1 MNLQKEP
8 KIRVLIVDDSAGMRM
23 MLEWIFGHDPALEV
37 AGIASDGIEA
47 VDAVARLS
55 PDVITMD
62 IQMPRMDGLEA
73 TRKIMETKPTPIV
86 ILSGNLDAE
95 EVASSFRAMEAGALV
110 AMAKPRS
117 IAHPEHETDVA
128 NLVRIVKLMA
138 EVKVVK
144 RWPLRVAKGKPQPLL
159 QATGG
164 PAQTNHQVVA
174 IGASTGGPMAI
185 NTILSGLPPGFP
197 LPVLIVQ
204 HMAPGFV
211 QGFADWLNITSR
223 LSVHVASQDEL
234 LLPGHVYIAPDGFQM
249 LAKHGGRIALIQSA
263 PENGQ
268 CPSVSTLFRS
278 VADVYGGKAVGIILT
293 GMGNDGAR
301 ELKLMKDKGAVTIAQ
316 DRESS
321 VIFGM
326 PGEAVN
332 LDAAG
337 YVLTLDRIVGYL
349 VANIRER
356 KGDDI

>member
-1 MNLQKEP
+1 LNLQNES

-23 MLEWIFGHDPALEV
+23 VLEWIFGHDPDLEV
-37 AGIASDGIEA
+37 VGCACDGLEA

-55 PDVITMD
+55 PDVVTMD

-73 TRKIMETKPTPIV
+73 TRRIMETKPTPIV

-110 AMAKPRS
+110 AMAKPRGV
-117 IAHPEHETDVA
+117 AHSEHDADVA

-144 RWPLRVAKGKPQPLL
+144 RWPRTAKGEPKPLW
-159 QATGG
+159 QAAGE
-164 PAQTNHQVVA
+164 PAQAICEVVA
-174 IGASTGGPMAI
+174 IGASTGGPVAI
-185 NTILSGLPPGFP
+185 KTILSGLPQGFP

-204 HMAPGFV
+204 HMTPGFI

-223 LSVHVASQDEL
+223 LPVHVASQDEL
-234 LLPGHVYIAPDGFQM
+234 VLPGHAYIAPNGFQM
-249 LAKHGGRIALIQSA
+249 LAKHGGRIALIRSA
-263 PENGQ
+263 TENGQ
-268 CPSVSTLFRS
+268 CPSVSALFRS
-278 VADVYGGKAVGIILT
+278 VAAVYGGKAVGILLT

-301 ELKLMKDKGAVTIAQ
+301 ELKLMKDRGAVTIAQ

-337 YVLTLDRIVGYL
+337 YVMNPDRIVGYL
-349 VANIRER
+349 AASTKER
-356 KGDDI
+356 KSDDI

>member
-1 MNLQKEP
+1 MNLQKES

-23 MLEWIFGHDPALEV
+23 MLEWIFGDDPDLEV
-37 AGIASDGIEA
+37 VGSARDGIEA

-55 PDVITMD
+55 PDVVTMD

-73 TRKIMETKPTPIV
+73 TRMIMETKPTPII

-110 AMAKPRS
+110 ALPKPRG
-117 IAHPEHETDVA
+117 IAHPEYEADVA

-144 RWPLRVAKGKPQPLL
+144 RWPRTVKSEPRPPW
-159 QATGG
+159 QAAGE

-174 IGASTGGPMAI
+174 IGASTGGPVVI

-204 HMAPGFV
+204 HMASGFI

-223 LSVHVASQDEL
+223 LPVHVASQGEL
-234 LLPGHVYIAPDGFQM
+234 VLPGHVYIAPDGFQM
-249 LAKHGGRIALIQSA
+249 LAKHGGRIALIRSV

-268 CPSVSTLFRS
+268 CPSVSALFRS
-278 VADVYGGKAVGIILT
+278 VAAVYGGKAVGILLT

-301 ELKLMKDKGAVTIAQ
+301 ELKLMKDRGAVTIAQ
-316 DRESS
+316 DFESS

-326 PGEAVN
+326 PGEAVD
-332 LDAAG
+332 LDAAV
-337 YVLTLDRIVGYL
+337 YVLTPDRIVGYL
-349 VANIRER
+349 AANFRER
-356 KGDDI
+356 KNDDI

>member
-1 MNLQKEP
+1 MRLQRDS

-62 IQMPRMDGLEA
+62 IHMPLMDGLEA
-73 TRKIMETKPTPIV
+73 TRRIMETKPTPIV

-95 EVASSFRAMEAGALV
+95 EIASSFRAMEAGALA
-110 AMAKPRS
+110 AMAKPRGVS
-117 IAHPEHETDVA
+117 HPAYEADVA
-128 NLVRIVKLMA
+128 NLVRMVKLMA

-144 RWPLRVAKGKPQPLL
+144 RWPRVAKGESKPLRQE
-159 QATGG
+159 ADE
-164 PAQTNHQVVA
+164 PAQTDHQIVA

-204 HMAPGFV
+204 HMAPGFI

-223 LSVHVASQDEL
+223 LPVHVALQGEL
-234 LLPGHVYIAPDGFQM
+234 VLPGHVYIAPDGFHM
-249 LAKHGGRIALIQSA
+249 LAKHGGRIALTRSV

-268 CPSVSTLFRS
+268 CPSVSALFRS
-278 VADVYGGKAVGIILT
+278 VAAVYGGKGVGIILT
-293 GMGNDGAR
+293 GMGNDGAM
-301 ELKLMKDKGAVTIAQ
+301 ELKLMKNRGAVTIAQ

-332 LDAAG
+332 LNAAS

-349 VANIRER
+349 AANIRER
-356 KGDDI
+356 KSDDI

>member
-1 MNLQKEP
+1 MNIQKKS
-8 KIRVLIVDDSAGMRM
+8 KIRVLIVDDSASMRM
-23 MLEWIFGHDPALEV
+23 VLEQIFSEDPYLEV
-37 AGIASDGIEA
+37 VGSACDGIEA

-55 PDVITMD
+55 PDVVTMD

-73 TRKIMETKPTPIV
+73 TRKIMETKPIPIV
-86 ILSGNLDAE
+86 ILSGHLDAE

-110 AMAKPRS
+110 ALPKPRG
-117 IAHPEHETDVA
+117 IAHSEHDADVA
-128 NLVRIVKLMA
+128 NLVRIIKLMA

-144 RWPLRVAKGKPQPLL
+144 RWPRTAKGAPQPLW
-159 QATGG
+159 QAAVE

-174 IGASTGGPMAI
+174 IGASTGGPVVI

-204 HMAPGFV
+204 HMASGFI

-223 LSVHVASQDEL
+223 LPVHVASQGEFV
-234 LLPGHVYIAPDGFQM
+234 LPGHVYIAPDGFQM
-249 LAKHGGRIALIQSA
+249 LAKHGGRIALTRSA
-263 PENGQ
+263 TEIGQ
-268 CPSVSTLFRS
+268 CPSVSALFRS
-278 VADVYGGKAVGIILT
+278 VAAVYGAKAVGILLT

-301 ELKLMKDKGAVTIAQ
+301 ELKLMKDRGAVTIAQ

-337 YVLTLDRIVGYL
+337 YILPPDKIVGYL
-349 VANIRER
+349 VANTMER
-356 KGDDI
+356 RGDDI

>member
-1 MNLQKEP
+1 
-8 KIRVLIVDDSAGMRM
+8 M
-23 MLEWIFGHDPALEV
+23 MLEWIFGNDPAFEL

-47 VDAVARLS
+47 VDAAARLS

-73 TRKIMETKPTPIV
+73 TRRIMETKPTPIV

-110 AMAKPRS
+110 AIAKPRGV
-117 IAHPEHETDVA
+117 AHPEYEADVV

-138 EVKVVK
+138 EIKVVK
-144 RWPLRVAKGKPQPLL
+144 RWPRVAKGEPQPLW
-159 QATGG
+159 QAAAE
-164 PAQTNHQVVA
+164 PAQTNHLVVA
-174 IGASTGGPMAI
+174 IGSSTGGPMAI

-204 HMAPGFV
+204 HMAPGFI

-223 LSVHVASQDEL
+223 LPVHVALQGERI
-234 LLPGHVYIAPDGFQM
+234 LPGHVYIAPDGFQM
-249 LAKHGGRIALIQSA
+249 LAKHGGRISLIRSA

-268 CPSVSTLFRS
+268 CPSASALFRS
-278 VADVYGGKAVGIILT
+278 VATVYGGKAVGIILT
-293 GMGNDGAR
+293 GMGIDGAR
-301 ELKLMKDKGAVTIAQ
+301 ELKLMKDRGAVTIAQ

-337 YVLTLDRIVGYL
+337 YVLTPDGIVGYL
-349 VANIRER
+349 VASTRER
-356 KGDDI
+356 KSDDI